1 MAMDFLGNIGMGYT
15 SFSQTAY
22 IQSNYTGRYA
32 SDDLG
37 VMSIEEQAISTSNSH
52 NQYSRYADYS
62 HLTVDPSDDKTFWFN
77 TEIFKLNYR
86 RDVVGAFKIASDFNY
101 DIGVVSIDSPMVGII
116 YLTPKPSSPPFA
128 KKGQKIKKGDT
139 ICLIEAM
146 KTFNEIKSDRDCTIK
161 TVMVKNG
168 EAVEFGQPLFEIS

>member
-1 MAMDFLGNIGMGYT
+1 MLDKKIN
-15 SFSQTAY
+15 QTIDAL
-22 IQSNYTGRYA
+22 IKKIKDN
-32 SDDLG
+32 DLG
-37 VMSIEEQAISTSNSH
+37 SIKLSNKTNTIEISNKSITPGSNQNTQNTSPTNNHILKNETIDS
-52 NQYSRYADYS
+52 
-62 HLTVDPSDDKTFWFN
+62 F
-77 TEIFKLNYR
+77 I
-86 RDVVGAFKIASDFNY
+86 
-101 DIGVVSIDSPMVGII
+101 SIDSPMVWII

-128 KKGQKIKKGDT
+128 KKGQKIKQGDT

>member
-1 MAMDFLGNIGMGYT
+1 MLDKKINETIDLLIKKIKENNLTSIKLSNKSNTIEISNNLTSQFSNQNTQNIPT
-15 SFSQTAY
+15 
-22 IQSNYTGRYA
+22 
-32 SDDLG
+32 
-37 VMSIEEQAISTSNSH
+37 TSNQNINEENNKS
-52 NQYSRYADYS
+52 
-62 HLTVDPSDDKTFWFN
+62 L
-77 TEIFKLNYR
+77 I
-86 RDVVGAFKIASDFNY
+86 
-101 DIGVVSIDSPMVGII
+101 SIDSPMVGII

-161 TVMVKNG
+161 SVMVKNG

>member
-1 MAMDFLGNIGMGYT
+1 MLDKKINETIDLLIKKIKDNNLGSIKFSNKSNTIEISNNVITDSSNQNFQNNLPVNNQNPQNNI
-15 SFSQTAY
+15 SESL
-22 IQSNYTGRYA
+22 I
-32 SDDLG
+32 
-37 VMSIEEQAISTSNSH
+37 
-52 NQYSRYADYS
+52 
-62 HLTVDPSDDKTFWFN
+62 
-77 TEIFKLNYR
+77 
-86 RDVVGAFKIASDFNY
+86 
-101 DIGVVSIDSPMVGII
+101 SIDSPMVGIV

-161 TVMVKNG
+161 TVLIKNG

>member
-1 MAMDFLGNIGMGYT
+1 MIDKKISETIDQLIKKIKDN
-15 SFSQTAY
+15 
-22 IQSNYTGRYA
+22 
-32 SDDLG
+32 DLG
-37 VMSIEEQAISTSNSH
+37 SIKLSNKTYAIEISNNFINRNNTQNTPNTGDSK
-52 NQYSRYADYS
+52 NQNIKDEKKVNF
-62 HLTVDPSDDKTFWFN
+62 LT
-77 TEIFKLNYR
+77 
-86 RDVVGAFKIASDFNY
+86 
-101 DIGVVSIDSPMVGII
+101 IDSPMVGII

-161 TVMVKNG
+161 SIIVKNG

>member
-1 MAMDFLGNIGMGYT
+1 MLDKKINETIDLLIKKIKENNLTSIKLSNKSNTIEISNNLTGQFSNQNTQNIPTT
-15 SFSQTAY
+15 SSQN
-22 IQSNYTGRYA
+22 INDENNKS
-32 SDDLG
+32 L
-37 VMSIEEQAISTSNSH
+37 I
-52 NQYSRYADYS
+52 
-62 HLTVDPSDDKTFWFN
+62 
-77 TEIFKLNYR
+77 
-86 RDVVGAFKIASDFNY
+86 
-101 DIGVVSIDSPMVGII
+101 SIDSPMVGII

-161 TVMVKNG
+161 SVMVKNG

>member
-1 MAMDFLGNIGMGYT
+1 MLDKKINETIDLLIKKIKENNLT
-15 SFSQTAY
+15 SIKLSNKSNTIEISNNYKNQFSNQNTQD
-22 IQSNYTGRYA
+22 IPT
-32 SDDLG
+32 
-37 VMSIEEQAISTSNSH
+37 TSNQ
-52 NQYSRYADYS
+52 NIN
-62 HLTVDPSDDKTFWFN
+62 DDDNKSL
-77 TEIFKLNYR
+77 I
-86 RDVVGAFKIASDFNY
+86 
-101 DIGVVSIDSPMVGII
+101 SIDSPMVGII

-161 TVMVKNG
+161 SVMVKNG

>member
-1 MAMDFLGNIGMGYT
+1 MIDKKINETIDALIKKIKDNNLGSIKL
-15 SFSQTAY
+15 
-22 IQSNYTGRYA
+22 SNKINTIE
-32 SDDLG
+32 
-37 VMSIEEQAISTSNSH
+37 VTNNSINNST
-52 NQYSRYADYS
+52 QQ
-62 HLTVDPSDDKTFWFN
+62 N
-77 TEIFKLNYR
+77 TIPINNVIN
-86 RDVVGAFKIASDFNY
+86 DVPDENLI
-101 DIGVVSIDSPMVGII
+101 SIDSPMVGIV

-161 TVMVKNG
+161 TVMVENG

>member
-1 MAMDFLGNIGMGYT
+1 MLDKKINETIDLLIKKIKENNLT
-15 SFSQTAY
+15 S
-22 IQSNYTGRYA
+22 IKLSNKSNT
-32 SDDLG
+32 
-37 VMSIEEQAISTSNSH
+37 IEISNNLTS
-52 NQYSRYADYS
+52 QYSNQN
-62 HLTVDPSDDKTFWFN
+62 TQNITTTSDQSTN
-77 TEIFKLNYR
+77 EINKSL
-86 RDVVGAFKIASDFNY
+86 I
-101 DIGVVSIDSPMVGII
+101 SIDSPMVGII

-161 TVMVKNG
+161 SVMVKNG

>member
-1 MAMDFLGNIGMGYT
+1 MLDKKINETIDALIKKIKDNNLGFIKL
-15 SFSQTAY
+15 
-22 IQSNYTGRYA
+22 SNKTN
-32 SDDLG
+32 
-37 VMSIEEQAISTSNSH
+37 SIEISNNSINQSSNQNIQNTLPINNQNLNH
-52 NQYSRYADYS
+52 NENDN
-62 HLTVDPSDDKTFWFN
+62 L
-77 TEIFKLNYR
+77 L
-86 RDVVGAFKIASDFNY
+86 
-101 DIGVVSIDSPMVGII
+101 SIDSPMVGII

>member
-1 MAMDFLGNIGMGYT
+1 MIDKKTNETIDKLIEKLKDNNLGSIKL
-15 SFSQTAY
+15 
-22 IQSNYTGRYA
+22 SNKNNT
-32 SDDLG
+32 
-37 VMSIEEQAISTSNSH
+37 IEITNTSTSNKPVQE
-52 NQYSRYADYS
+52 NQNISSNVAS
-62 HLTVDPSDDKTFWFN
+62 N
-77 TEIFKLNYR
+77 N
-86 RDVVGAFKIASDFNY
+86 KIDNNESFL
-101 DIGVVSIDSPMVGII
+101 SIDSPMVGII

-161 TVMVKNG
+161 AVIIKNG

>member
-1 MAMDFLGNIGMGYT
+1 MIDKKINETIDALIKKIKDNNLGSIKL
-15 SFSQTAY
+15 
-22 IQSNYTGRYA
+22 SNKINT
-32 SDDLG
+32 
-37 VMSIEEQAISTSNSH
+37 IEVTNNAINNSTQQNTIPI
-52 NQYSRYADYS
+52 NNVIND
-62 HLTVDPSDDKTFWFN
+62 VPDKN
-77 TEIFKLNYR
+77 LI
-86 RDVVGAFKIASDFNY
+86 
-101 DIGVVSIDSPMVGII
+101 SIDSPMVGIV

-161 TVMVKNG
+161 TVMVENG

>member
-1 MAMDFLGNIGMGYT
+1 MIDKKINETIDALIKKIKDNNLGSIKLSNKTNTIEVTNNAINNSIQQNTIPINNNI
-15 SFSQTAY
+15 
-22 IQSNYTGRYA
+22 N
-32 SDDLG
+32 
-37 VMSIEEQAISTSNSH
+37 
-52 NQYSRYADYS
+52 
-62 HLTVDPSDDKTFWFN
+62 
-77 TEIFKLNYR
+77 
-86 RDVVGAFKIASDFNY
+86 DVPDENLI
-101 DIGVVSIDSPMVGII
+101 SIDSPMVGII

-161 TVMVKNG
+161 TVMVENG